1 MDDLEKYIEKRKK
14 RSPAFATGFETGYEQ
29 FKIGIVLRAAREKA
43 GLTQDEVAA
52 RLSTKKSAISRIENH
67 AEDIRLSTLE
77 KFAEDIGKRLTLK
90 IA

>member
-14 RSPAFATGFETGYEQ
+14 RSPAFAVGFETGYEQ

-52 RLSTKKSAISRIENH
+52 RLSTKKSALSLIHISEPTRPY
-67 AEDIRLSTLE
+67 
-77 KFAEDIGKRLTLK
+77 
-90 IA
+90 

>member
-14 RSPAFATGFETGYEQ
+14 RSHAFAAGFETGYEQ
-29 FKIGIVLRAAREKA
+29 FKIGVVLRTAREKA

-52 RLSTKKSAISRIENH
+52 RLSTKKSAISIKP
-67 AEDIRLSTLE
+67 A
-77 KFAEDIGKRLTLK
+77 F